1 MNYSSALSGDQ
12 LIVNLSDEVTFAHNR
27 KFKEMIESIFG
38 SDSKVTGKF
47 KTIVF
52 DLQRVTFIDSAG
64 LGIFILVKD
73 RSDKVGAKVILRK
86 PPTEVRK
93 MLDVARFG
101 KVFTIED

>member
-1 MNYSSALSGDQ
+1 MNYSSTMNGDQ
-12 LIVNLSDEVTFAHNR
+12 LVINLSEEVTFAHNR

-38 SDSKVTGKF
+38 QESKF
-47 KTIVF
+47 KGFRQIIF
-52 DLQRVTFIDSAG
+52 DLSKVTFIDSAG

-73 RSDKVGAKVILRK
+73 RSDKVGAKVVLRK